1 MSYSLHPEAE
11 SDLRDAF
18 DKSASSKPSYSTT
31 TANTGRAER
40 RQNLKTIK
48 EIETDQISFVG
59 VPVVIN
65 GVIELSSYYNCG
77 YRDTQPSYFAFRL
90 FDRSG
95 ILAEL

>member
-1 MSYSLHPEAE
+1 MPL
-11 SDLRDAF
+11 
-18 DKSASSKPSYSTT
+18 
-31 TANTGRAER
+31 
-40 RQNLKTIK
+40 
-48 EIETDQISFVG
+48 EIETLETLEAAALHLPFVG